1 MWGDA
6 TQADRVVVDG
16 AVIPIAWNLARALEY
31 LRDFKGPEPLRIWI
45 DAICIDQGNSDERA
59 EQVAMMRSIYRNA
72 NCVRIWINK
81 PSLDKQSEAVAA
93 LKSFQHDR
101 ETETYGLGGD
111 ISFWDPV
118 IPIFKNGYWSRV
130 WMQV

>member
-31 LRDFKGPEPLRIWI
+31 LRDFKGLEPLRIWI
-45 DAICIDQGNSDERA
+45 DAICIDQGNFDERA

-72 NCVRIWINK
+72 DCVRIWINE

-93 LKSFQHDR
+93 LKSFQRDP
-101 ETETYGLGGD
+101 EAENNGLGGD
-111 ISFWDPV
+111 ISFWDSV
-118 IPIFKNGYWSRV
+118 IPIFENGYWNRV
-130 WMQV
+130 WM